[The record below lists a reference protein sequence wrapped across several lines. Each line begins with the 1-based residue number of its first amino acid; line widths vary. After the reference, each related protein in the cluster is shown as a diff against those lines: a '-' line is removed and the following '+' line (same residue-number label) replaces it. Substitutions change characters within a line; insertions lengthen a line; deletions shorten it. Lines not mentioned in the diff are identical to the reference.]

1 MRDFPVVP
9 SYFAKRCALDSDIK
23 VKGIPVTMHPQYS
36 PRLIGAVVLA
46 MTLIVGGDAA
56 ATVLTGAGFPQ
67 TFVAWTRFALA
78 AVLLAPL
85 CGLTRFDAVHF
96 RDWRLYLRAGLIVG
110 GIVSILTALQT
121 EPMANVFAGF
131 FVGPIVSYFVA
142 AALLGERITP
152 LRTALLLVSFGGVLL
167 VVRPGFGMTT
177 GMGFA
182 VLAGC
187 FHGAYLVATR
197 WLAGTFR
204 PRFLLFSQLLIGA
217 VILSPFAFAPVP
229 TLTWAWMG
237 LITISALGSAGGNLL
252 LVLVNRTTPAG
263 VVAPLIYSQLL
274 AAMIVGWAVFDQW
287 PDRFSLLGL
296 FIIMIAGVSSVWVAG
311 KGR

>member
-1 MRDFPVVP
+1 MTASP
-9 SYFAKRCALDSDIK
+9 
-23 VKGIPVTMHPQYS
+23 YS
-36 PRLIGAVVLA
+36 ARLVGAVVLA

-78 AVLLAPL
+78 AALLAPL
-85 CGLTRFDAVHF
+85 CGLVRTDFAQF

-110 GIVSILTALQT
+110 GIVSILTALKT

-131 FVGPIVSYFVA
+131 FVGPVVSYFLS

-152 LRTALLLVSFGGVLL
+152 LRTFLLLISFAGVLL

-182 VLAGC
+182 ILAGC
-187 FHGAYLVATR
+187 FHGSYLVATR
-197 WLAGTFR
+197 WLAGQFR
-204 PRFLLFSQLLIGA
+204 PRFLLFSQLTIGA
-217 VILSPFAFAPVP
+217 VLLSPFALSPIP
-229 TLTWAWMG
+229 DLTLPLFG

-274 AAMIVGWAVFDQW
+274 AAMVIGWAVFGQW
-287 PDRFSLLGL
+287 PDGISLIGL
-296 FIIMIAGVSSVWVAG
+296 VIIMVAGGSSVWFAG
-311 KGR
+311 RGR

>member
-1 MRDFPVVP
+1 MTTSP
-9 SYFAKRCALDSDIK
+9 
-23 VKGIPVTMHPQYS
+23 YS
-36 PRLIGAVVLA
+36 ARLVGAVVLA

-78 AVLLAPL
+78 AVLLAPI
-85 CGLTRFDAVHF
+85 CGLGRPDLAHF

-110 GIVSILTALQT
+110 GIVCILTALKT

-131 FVGPIVSYFVA
+131 FVGPVVSYFLSA
-142 AALLGERITP
+142 LLLGERITP
-152 LRTALLLVSFGGVLL
+152 LRTFLLLISFAGVLL
-167 VVRPGFGMTT
+167 VVRPGFGMTA

-182 VLAGC
+182 ILAGC
-187 FHGAYLVATR
+187 FHGSYLVATR

-217 VILSPFAFAPVP
+217 IILSPFAFAPVP
-229 TLTWAWMG
+229 QISLSFFG

-274 AAMIVGWAVFDQW
+274 AAMLIGWAVFGQW
-287 PDRFSLLGL
+287 PDGLSLAGL
-296 FIIMIAGVSSVWVAG
+296 AIIMVAGVSSVWFAG

>member
-1 MRDFPVVP
+1 MTASP
-9 SYFAKRCALDSDIK
+9 
-23 VKGIPVTMHPQYS
+23 YS
-36 PRLIGAVVLA
+36 ARLVGAVVLA

-78 AVLLAPL
+78 AALLAPL
-85 CGLTRFDAVHF
+85 CGLVRADFAQF

-110 GIVSILTALQT
+110 GIVSILTALKT

-131 FVGPIVSYFVA
+131 FVGPVVSYFLS

-152 LRTALLLVSFGGVLL
+152 LRTFLLLISFAGVLL

-182 VLAGC
+182 ILAGC
-187 FHGAYLVATR
+187 FHGSYLVATR
-197 WLAGTFR
+197 WLAGQFR
-204 PRFLLFSQLLIGA
+204 PRFLLFSQLTIGA
-217 VILSPFAFAPVP
+217 VLLSPFALSPIP
-229 TLTWAWMG
+229 DLTLPLFG

-274 AAMIVGWAVFDQW
+274 AAMVIGWAVFGQW
-287 PDRFSLLGL
+287 PDGISLFGL
-296 FIIMIAGVSSVWVAG
+296 VIIMVAGGSSVWFAG
-311 KGR
+311 RGR

>member
-1 MRDFPVVP
+1 MTASP
-9 SYFAKRCALDSDIK
+9 
-23 VKGIPVTMHPQYS
+23 YS
-36 PRLIGAVVLA
+36 ARLVGAVVLA

-78 AVLLAPL
+78 AALLAPL
-85 CGLTRFDAVHF
+85 CGLVRTDFAQF

-110 GIVSILTALQT
+110 GIVSILTALKT

-131 FVGPIVSYFVA
+131 FVGPVVSYFLS

-152 LRTALLLVSFGGVLL
+152 VRTFLLLISFAGVLL

-182 VLAGC
+182 ILAGC
-187 FHGAYLVATR
+187 FHGSYLVATR
-197 WLAGTFR
+197 WLAGQFR
-204 PRFLLFSQLLIGA
+204 SRFLLFSQLTIGA
-217 VILSPFAFAPVP
+217 VLLSPFALSPIP
-229 TLTWAWMG
+229 DLTLPLFG

-274 AAMIVGWAVFDQW
+274 AAMVIGWAVFGQW
-287 PDRFSLLGL
+287 PDGISLIGL
-296 FIIMIAGVSSVWVAG
+296 VIIMVAGGSSVWFAG
-311 KGR
+311 RGR

>member
-1 MRDFPVVP
+1 MTTSP
-9 SYFAKRCALDSDIK
+9 
-23 VKGIPVTMHPQYS
+23 YS
-36 PRLIGAVVLA
+36 ARLVISVVLA

-56 ATVLTGAGFPQ
+56 ATMLTGAGFPQ

-78 AVLLAPL
+78 AVLLAPI
-85 CGLTRFDAVHF
+85 CGLVRTDLALF

-110 GIVSILTALQT
+110 GIVCILTALKS

-131 FVGPIVSYFVA
+131 FVGPVVSYFLSA
-142 AALLGERITP
+142 LLLGERITP
-152 LRTALLLVSFGGVLL
+152 LRTFLLLISFAGVLL
-167 VVRPGFGMTT
+167 VVRPGFGMST
-177 GMGFA
+177 GMAFA
-182 VLAGC
+182 ILAGC
-187 FHGAYLVATR
+187 FHGSYLVATR
-197 WLAGTFR
+197 WLAAEFR

-217 VILSPFAFAPVP
+217 ILLSPFAFSTTPVV
-229 TLTWAWMG
+229 TWPIFG

-274 AAMIVGWAVFDQW
+274 AAMLIGWAVFGQW
-287 PDRFSLLGL
+287 PDGLSL
-296 FIIMIAGVSSVWVAG
+296 AGVVVIMTAGISSVWFAR

>member
-1 MRDFPVVP
+1 MTSTPY
-9 SYFAKRCALDSDIK
+9 SAKL
-23 VKGIPVTMHPQYS
+23 V
-36 PRLIGAVVLA
+36 GAVVLA

-56 ATVLTGAGFPQ
+56 ATLLTGAGFPQ

-78 AVLLAPL
+78 AALLAPL
-85 CGLTRFDAVHF
+85 CGLVPSDLAQF
-96 RDWRLYLRAGLIVG
+96 RDWRLYLRAVLIVG
-110 GIVSILTALQT
+110 GILSILTALKS

-131 FVGPIVSYFVA
+131 FVGPVVSYFLS

-152 LRTALLLVSFGGVLL
+152 LRTFLLLISFSGVLL
-167 VVRPGFGMTT
+167 VVRPGFGMSA

-182 VLAGC
+182 ILAGC
-187 FHGAYLVATR
+187 FHGSYLVATR
-197 WLAGTFR
+197 WLAGGFR

-217 VILSPFAFAPVP
+217 ILLSPFAFAETPEV
-229 TLTWAWMG
+229 TWPIFG
-237 LITISALGSAGGNLL
+237 LITISALGSAGGNML

-274 AAMIVGWAVFDQW
+274 AAMAIGWIVFGQW
-287 PDRFSLLGL
+287 PDAVSLLGL
-296 FIIMIAGVSSVWVAG
+296 LVIVTAGISSVWFAR